1 MEGFVFNRAIAQLV
15 ARDVRDVEVAGSNPV
30 CPTIKKKKTYLFG
43 DASFFMRKICFSVL
57 GNSCFEK
64 FLQRV
69 YLFNR
74 KSRTFGDADR
84 NARLFL
90 RIYAKEAF
98 ERLAEQGNSDAK
110 KVLERLKTHSSY
122 T

>member
-43 DASFFMRKICFSVL
+43 DTSFFMQKMCFSVP
-57 GNSCFEK
+57 GNSRLEK

-74 KSRTFGDADR
+74 KSRTFSDNVNSMNVQSCGDGVDV
-84 NARLFL
+84 FC
-90 RIYAKEAF
+90 
-98 ERLAEQGNSDAK
+98 
-110 KVLERLKTHSSY
+110 
-122 T
+122 